1 MINAVALTKTDD
13 WQGEGWSS
21 PSSRE
26 ELLHLFEDWHPD
38 VVGLIEAAPPDGFY
52 KWALFDRDPLTT
64 WSSGRITLLGDAA
77 HPMLPYLGQGATQAI
92 GDAMMLSRALAAF
105 ENVDEAL
112 QCYETHRVEQVS
124 KIVLE
129 SRSRSELLN
138 QVDPYKYSGMNIK
151 SVTDAGYDA
160 VTMPL

>member
-1 MINAVALTKTDD
+1 
-13 WQGEGWSS
+13 
-21 PSSRE
+21 
-26 ELLHLFEDWHPD
+26 
-38 VVGLIEAAPPDGFY
+38 
-52 KWALFDRDPLTT
+52 
-64 WSSGRITLLGDAA
+64 
-77 HPMLPYLGQGATQAI
+77 
-92 GDAMMLSRALAAF
+92 
-105 ENVDEAL
+105 
-112 QCYETHRVEQVS
+112 VEQVS